1 MSQRAPDAYR
11 QFVVNTRDGRDK
23 DAYFVGLGAPGD
35 DLRVRLSRTGGKFAV
50 AVENRTTGA
59 TGTLATRHPEFLD
72 GRADLVVG
80 VFACDPRG
88 ADHTAVRFR
97 AFTATVWAAPLSAA
111 ATRSPNPGESRPP
124 RDGVGCTPPHA
135 PAGRPMTRPTDGLL
149 KYPVYEG
156 WGNHDGPPVGK
167 EKFGFSVQAKIKE
180 RTVARKKAGRIGN
193 VSENGLHYSWDW
205 DKVHFVQTN
214 LYPADT
220 QHAKVRY
227 SLPWHD
233 PQGALAFVK
242 DDLKASVGDS
252 GRPVIIV
259 SHCGVDTDWWHPE
272 DWAAFYAAVKPYNV
286 IAYFY
291 GHTGT
296 GPRRYKPEGED
307 RVLDC
312 VNTGQSE
319 KGSVVAEV
327 TEKRLRLA
335 FHAKKDAKAEQVEW
349 EWKYPLDKP
358 VTAGK

>member
-1 MSQRAPDAYR
+1 M
-11 QFVVNTRDGRDK
+11 K
-23 DAYFVGLGAPGD
+23 
-35 DLRVRLSRTGGKFAV
+35 RLI
-50 AVENRTTGA
+50 
-59 TGTLATRHPEFLD
+59 LAL
-72 GRADLVVG
+72 L
-80 VFACDPRG
+80 
-88 ADHTAVRFR
+88 
-97 AFTATVWAAPLSAA
+97 AAPL
-111 ATRSPNPGESRPP
+111 
-124 RDGVGCTPPHA
+124 GVALLG
-135 PAGRPMTRPTDGLL
+135 PAGAAPSEEAGVTFIVTSDSHYVSSKNLERIDRNKVTIERMNAIPGTAWPDKLGGGKVGTPRGVLALGDLIDDGDKRDETPVQWRHFEKQFGLDGTDGLL
-149 KYPVYEG
+149 KYPVFEG